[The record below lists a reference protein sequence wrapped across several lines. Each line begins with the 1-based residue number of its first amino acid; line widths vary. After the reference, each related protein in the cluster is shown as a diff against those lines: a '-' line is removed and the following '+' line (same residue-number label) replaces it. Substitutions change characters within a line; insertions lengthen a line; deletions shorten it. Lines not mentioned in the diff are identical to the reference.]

1 MGDAIVVVV
10 IVVALVL
17 ALSPAARRWLREG
30 RSEALV
36 DPNQNITLDSISG
49 LPGIYRYTFR
59 NRFLP
64 RGRRHAAPP
73 NTPIRRH
80 DDRADLEDRR

>member
-17 ALSPAARRWLREG
+17 ALSPAARRWLRDG
-30 RSEALV
+30 RSERWV
-36 DPNQNITLDSISG
+36 DPNQNITVDTIAG
-49 LPGIYRYTFR
+49 LPSIYRYTFR

-73 NTPIRRH
+73 DARIHRRNSS
-80 DDRADLEDRR
+80 DDA